1 MRRRPFTA
9 SSHLDLVSELVP
21 VVLLAIIDLGQRL
34 RTGRRPDREQSGVAL
49 PISVRWGTY
58 GISSE
63 VYEAV
68 HELAEFSVIELN
80 DPMPARRR
88 GKFRPLTEEQ
98 QDIALPRGDRPGPV
112 PYRFIYDGGTIF
124 ARPAAEVIT
133 TTLRRNPDPPRLA
146 SHRR

>member
-1 MRRRPFTA
+1 MIR
-9 SSHLDLVSELVP
+9 
-21 VVLLAIIDLGQRL
+21 LGR
-34 RTGRRPDREQSGVAL
+34 G
-49 PISVRWGTY
+49 
-58 GISSE
+58 E

-88 GKFRPLTEEQ
+88 GKFRPFTEKQ
-98 QDIALPRGDRPGPV
+98 QDIALSRGDRPGPV

-124 ARPAAEVIT
+124 GRRAAEVIT